1 VLIWRHVL
9 RNAAAPILTAG
20 GLQIASLFAGVVI
33 VESAFGLQGLGSL
46 LLSSVSQK
54 DFPTVQAVTLIM
66 VTAFVLTNLI
76 VDLIQAGIDPRV
88 RKAVTA

>member
-1 VLIWRHVL
+1 VL